1 MPISLVPL
9 AIGLMTVVAPV
20 RPAAPRPDRIDSL
33 RASIDRRIAEVK
45 GAVVGVAFHDI
56 GTADSLFANAD
67 DSFHAA
73 STMKVPVMIE
83 VLRRAQAGAFS
94 LDQEILLVNQFASLA
109 DGSPFSLNMADDG
122 DSVLYGKI
130 GERVKIR
137 ELLQR
142 MIVRSSNLATNQ
154 LIELVGAANVTATA
168 HSLGA
173 PRMSV
178 LRGVEDQKAF
188 DKGMI
193 NTTTSA
199 DLAALL
205 EGIEKGTVLS
215 SDNSA
220 EMRAILLA
228 QEFNEKIPAGLP
240 PGTRVAHKT
249 GEITAVSHDAAVVYP
264 PSRKPYVLV
273 VLTKGIKDGS
283 ASSAL
288 IADISRI
295 VWTHATRSTQ

>member
-1 MPISLVPL
+1 MPDAVS
-9 AIGLMTVVAPV
+9 IGLFLLLTISPHKT
-20 RPAAPRPDRIDSL
+20 DSL
-33 RASIDRRIAEVK
+33 SDEIAARIAATP
-45 GAVVGVAFHDI
+45 GAIVAVSFRDLQT
-56 GTADSLFANAD
+56 GEKLDMSSDTV
-67 DSFHAA
+67 FHAA
-73 STMKVPVMIE
+73 STMKIPVMIE

-220 EMRAILLA
+220 EMREILLA

-273 VLTKGIKDGS
+273 VLTKGIRDGS

>member
-1 MPISLVPL
+1 MLDAVPL
-9 AIGLMTVVAPV
+9 
-20 RPAAPRPDRIDSL
+20 SL
-33 RASIDRRIAEVK
+33 FLLLTTLPFK
-45 GAVVGVAFHDI
+45 
-56 GTADSLFANAD
+56 ADSLSDQIATRIAQTPGATVAVSYRD
-67 DSFHAA
+67 LQTGEKLDLSQDTVFHAA
-73 STMKVPVMIE
+73 STMKIPVMIE

-94 LDQEILLVNQFASLA
+94 LDQEILLINQFASLA

-137 ELLQR
+137 ELLQK

-154 LIELVGAANVTATA
+154 LIELVGARNVTATA

-173 PRMSV
+173 SRLSV

-205 EGIEKGTVLS
+205 EGIERGTVLS
-215 SDNSA
+215 SENSA
-220 EMRAILLA
+220 EMRQILLA

-240 PGTRVAHKT
+240 PGTKVAHKT

-273 VLTKGIKDGS
+273 VLTKGIQESS
-283 ASSAL
+283 ASSTL

-295 VWTHATRSTQ
+295 VWNHAMGTTQ

>member
-1 MPISLVPL
+1 MPDVSLSLLLL
-9 AIGLMTVVAPV
+9 AGTLSIQA
-20 RPAAPRPDRIDSL
+20 DSL
-33 RASIDRRIAEVK
+33 HDAIAARIAQAP
-45 GAVVGVAFHDI
+45 GAVVAVSYRDLQTGEKLDLS
-56 GTADSLFANAD
+56 ADTV
-67 DSFHAA
+67 FHAA

-168 HSLGA
+168 RSLGA
-173 PRMSV
+173 TRLSV

-199 DLAALL
+199 DLATLL

-215 SDNSA
+215 SSSSN
-220 EMRAILLA
+220 EMREILLA

-240 PGTRVAHKT
+240 PGTKVAHKT

-264 PSRKPYVLV
+264 PNRKPYVLV
-273 VLTKGIKDGS
+273 VLTKGIRESS
-283 ASSAL
+283 ASSTL

-295 VWTHATRSTQ
+295 VWNHAVGGAQ

>member
-1 MPISLVPL
+1 MLDAVPL
-9 AIGLMTVVAPV
+9 PLFLLLTLP
-20 RPAAPRPDRIDSL
+20 L
-33 RASIDRRIAEVK
+33 K
-45 GAVVGVAFHDI
+45 
-56 GTADSLFANAD
+56 ADSLSDQITARIAQTPGAIVAVSYRD
-67 DSFHAA
+67 LQTGEKLDLSQDTVFHAA
-73 STMKVPVMIE
+73 STMKIPVMIE

-94 LDQEILLVNQFASLA
+94 LDQEILLINQFASLA

-122 DSVLYGKI
+122 DSVLYAKI

-137 ELLQR
+137 ELLQK

-154 LIELVGAANVTATA
+154 LIELVGARNVTATA

-173 PRMSV
+173 PRLLV

-205 EGIEKGTVLS
+205 EGIERGTVLS
-215 SDNSA
+215 SENSA
-220 EMRAILLA
+220 EMREILLA

-240 PGTRVAHKT
+240 PGTKVAHKT

-273 VLTKGIKDGS
+273 VLTKGIRE
-283 ASSAL
+283 SSVSSTL

-295 VWTHATRSTQ
+295 VWNHATGTTQ